1 MKKSSA
7 VLTILLGATFMSFNG
22 ALIRLLETAN
32 GFQVLF
38 YRSIGLSLF
47 VLLFIS
53 WKRKISFIKVF
64 DNIDKWDTI
73 VGICLGFAFS
83 CYVFSIFY
91 TSVAS
96 TLFILSTTPII
107 AAFLSWLAL
116 SERPS
121 LVVGVAMLLS
131 LAGVLIMVK
140 EGLSV
145 GRSWGN
151 GLALISAVSFAA
163 MLVVTRRSYKTDI
176 LTGTLFGGCLSGIF
190 GLFSSIFISQTMI
203 VSTFDL
209 SVMLIMGAFAIGL
222 GISLVTLAA
231 PFVPS
236 AEVSILVLLESVL
249 GPLWVWA
256 FLNETM
262 TGSEL
267 AGGLIILLS
276 VCMLSYPTGWLQK
289 NFE

>member
-22 ALIRLLETAN
+22 VLIRVLESAT

-53 WKRKISFIKVF
+53 LKRRVPFTKVF
-64 DNIDKWDTI
+64 SDIDKWDI
-73 VGICLGFAFS
+73 LVGVCLGFAFS
-83 CYVFSIFY
+83 SYVFSIFY

-121 LVVGVAMLLS
+121 LIVVVAMLLS
-131 LAGVLIMVK
+131 LVGVLVMVK
-140 EGLSV
+140 EGFSV
-145 GRSWGN
+145 GKSWGN
-151 GLALISAVSFAA
+151 NLALISAVSFAA
-163 MLVVTRRSYKTDI
+163 MLVLTRRSYKADI
-176 LTGTLFGGCLSGIF
+176 LSGTLLGGFFSGAF
-190 GLFSSIFISQTMI
+190 GLFASIFISQN
-203 VSTFDL
+203 L
-209 SVMLIMGAFAIGL
+209 SVSSFDFFVMLVMGAFAIGL

-249 GPLWVWA
+249 GPLWVWF
-256 FLNETM
+256 FLNETIS
-262 TGSEL
+262 GGEL
-267 AGGLIILLS
+267 VGGLIILLS
-276 VCMLSYPTGWLQK
+276 VCMLSYPTSWRK
-289 NFE
+289 KTFR

>member
-1 MKKSSA
+1 
-7 VLTILLGATFMSFNG
+7 MSFNG
-22 ALIRLLETAN
+22 ALIRVLESAN

-38 YRSIGLSLF
+38 YRSIGLCLF
-47 VLLFIS
+47 VLLFIRI
-53 WKRKISFIKVF
+53 KRRTSLVKAFGTM
-64 DNIDKWDTI
+64 DKWDI
-73 VGICLGFAFS
+73 LVGVCLGVAFS
-83 CYVFSIFY
+83 SYVFSIFY

-96 TLFILSTTPII
+96 TLFILSTTPMI
-107 AAFLSWLAL
+107 AAFLSWLSL

-121 LVVGVAMLLS
+121 LITGFAMLLS
-131 LAGVLIMVK
+131 LAGVLIMVR

-163 MLVVTRRSYKTDI
+163 MLVLTRKSYKTDI
-176 LTGTLFGGCLSGIF
+176 LTGTFLGGFFSGVF
-190 GLFSSIFISQTMI
+190 GLFAAVFISSGI
-203 VSTFDL
+203 GVSPFDL
-209 SVMLIMGAFAIGL
+209 SLMLVMGAFAIGL

-249 GPLWVWA
+249 GPLWVWG
-256 FLNETM
+256 FLNEAM
-262 TGSEL
+262 SGNEL

-276 VCMLSYPTGWLQK
+276 VCILSYPKGWQNK
-289 NFE
+289 S

>member
-1 MKKSSA
+1 
-7 VLTILLGATFMSFNG
+7 MSFNG
-22 ALIRLLETAN
+22 VLIRVLESAN

-53 WKRKISFIKVF
+53 LKRKISFIKVF
-64 DNIDKWDTI
+64 DNIDKWDI
-73 VGICLGFAFS
+73 SVGVCLGFAFS
-83 CYVFSIFY
+83 SYVFSIFY

-121 LVVGVAMLLS
+121 LIAGVAMLLS
-131 LAGVLIMVK
+131 LVGVLIMVK
-140 EGLSV
+140 EGFSV

-163 MLVVTRRSYKTDI
+163 MLVLTRRSYKTDI
-176 LTGTLFGGCLSGIF
+176 LTGTLLGGCFSGIF
-190 GLFSSIFISQTMI
+190 GLFASIFILQSVI
-203 VSTFDL
+203 VSSFDL
-209 SVMLIMGAFAIGL
+209 SVMLVMGAFAIGL

-249 GPLWVWA
+249 GPLWVWT
-256 FLNETM
+256 FLNETIS
-262 TGSEL
+262 GSEL

-276 VCMLSYPTGWLQK
+276 VCLLSYPTGWRQK
-289 NFE
+289 NFR

>member
-1 MKKSSA
+1 
-7 VLTILLGATFMSFNG
+7 MSFNG
-22 ALIRLLETAN
+22 VLIRVLESAN

-47 VLLFIS
+47 VLIFIS
-53 WKRKISFIKVF
+53 LKRKISFIKVF
-64 DNIDKWDTI
+64 DNIDKWDI
-73 VGICLGFAFS
+73 LVGVCLGFAFS
-83 CYVFSIFY
+83 SYVFSIFY

-121 LVVGVAMLLS
+121 LIVGVAMLLS
-131 LAGVLIMVK
+131 LAGVLIMVN

-151 GLALISAVSFAA
+151 GLALISAISFAA
-163 MLVVTRRSYKTDI
+163 MLVSTRRSYKTDI
-176 LTGTLFGGCLSGIF
+176 LTGTLLGGCFSGIF
-190 GLFSSIFISQTMI
+190 GLFSSIFISQTMS

-209 SVMLIMGAFAIGL
+209 YVMLFMGAFAIGL
-222 GISLVTLAA
+222 GICLVTLAA

-249 GPLWVWA
+249 GPLWVWN

-262 TGSEL
+262 SGSEL
-267 AGGLIILLS
+267 VGGLIILMS
-276 VCMLSYPTGWLQK
+276 VCLLSYPTGWRQK
-289 NFE
+289 KLK

>member
-1 MKKSSA
+1 
-7 VLTILLGATFMSFNG
+7 MSFNG
-22 ALIRLLETAN
+22 VLIRVLESAN

-53 WKRKISFIKVF
+53 LKRRISFIKVF
-64 DNIDKWDTI
+64 DNIDKWDI
-73 VGICLGFAFS
+73 LVGVCLGFAFS
-83 CYVFSIFY
+83 SYVFSIFY

-107 AAFLSWLAL
+107 AAFLSWVTL

-131 LAGVLIMVK
+131 LVGVLIMVK

-151 GLALISAVSFAA
+151 GLGLISAVTFAA
-163 MLVVTRRSYKTDI
+163 MLVITRRSYKKDI
-176 LTGTLFGGCLSGIF
+176 LTGTLLGGVFSGLF
-190 GLFSSIFISQTMI
+190 GLISSIFISKS
-203 VSTFDL
+203 VSVSPFDL
-209 SVMLIMGAFAIGL
+209 SVMLVMGAFAIGL

-236 AEVSILVLLESVL
+236 AEVSLLVLLESVL
-249 GPLWVWA
+249 GPLWVWF

-262 TGSEL
+262 SGSEL
-267 AGGLIILLS
+267 VGGLIILLS
-276 VCMLSYPTGWLQK
+276 VSILSYPTGWRQK
-289 NFE
+289 KV